1 MTPPNSDRRS
11 SGDAQDPAK
20 PVQYPTNYVI
30 GVLETEAQSSCAV
43 DALVH
48 GGFLESEIEL
58 GRGTEAA
65 DRIGAATG
73 RQGFRDWLIRLFDV
87 VGLKNTEIETKDNY
101 EQALRDGHTV
111 VAVLTPTDER
121 KELAAQLLRDC
132 GAKFINFFGSLALER
147 MRP

>member
-1 MTPPNSDRRS
+1 MTPTSPDRPSRD
-11 SGDAQDPAK
+11 DAQAQAK

-30 GVLETEAQSSCAV
+30 GVLETSAQSSCAV

-58 GRGTEAA
+58 GRGAEAA
-65 DRIGAATG
+65 DRIGASTG
-73 RQGFRDWLIRLFDV
+73 RQGFSDWLIRLFDV
-87 VGLKNTEIETKDNY
+87 VGLKNTEIETKDQY

-111 VAVLTPTDER
+111 VAVLAPTEER

-132 GAKFINFFGSLALER
+132 GAQFINFFGSLSLER

>member
-1 MTPPNSDRRS
+1 MTPTSPDRPSRD
-11 SGDAQDPAK
+11 DAQAQAK

-30 GVLETEAQSSCAV
+30 GVLETSAQSSCAV

-58 GRGTEAA
+58 GRGSEAA
-65 DRIGAATG
+65 DRIGASTG
-73 RQGFRDWLIRLFDV
+73 RQGFSDWLIRLFDV
-87 VGLKNTEIETKDNY
+87 VDLKNTEIETKDQY
-101 EQALRDGHTV
+101 EQALRDGYTV
-111 VAVLTPTDER
+111 VAVLAPTEER

-132 GAKFINFFGSLALER
+132 GAQFINFFGSLSLER

>member
-1 MTPPNSDRRS
+1 MTPSSSDRPS
-11 SGDAQDPAK
+11 HGDAQDQAK
-20 PVQYPTNYVI
+20 PAQYPTGYVI
-30 GVLETEAQSSCAV
+30 GVLETAAQSSCAV

-58 GRGTEAA
+58 RRGEEAA
-65 DRIGAATG
+65 DRIGASTG
-73 RQGFRDWLIRLFDV
+73 RSGFRDWLIRLFDS
-87 VGLKNTEIETKDNY
+87 VGLKNPEIETKDQY

-111 VAVLTPTDER
+111 VAVLAPTEER

-132 GAKFINFFGSLALER
+132 GAQFIHFFGALALER

>member
-1 MTPPNSDRRS
+1 MTQHSSDRPS
-11 SGDAQDPAK
+11 PGDAQDQAR

-30 GVLETEAQSSCAV
+30 GVLETEAQSSCTV

-48 GGFLESEIEL
+48 GGFLESEIQL
-58 GRGTEAA
+58 GRGAEAA
-65 DRIGAATG
+65 DRIGASTG
-73 RQGFRDWLIRLFDV
+73 RQGFRDWLIRLFDI
-87 VGLKNTEIETKDNY
+87 VGLKNSEIETKDKY

-111 VAVLTPTDER
+111 VAVLAPTEER

-132 GAKFINFFGSLALER
+132 GGKFINFFGSLSLER

>member
-1 MTPPNSDRRS
+1 VTPSSSDRPS
-11 SGDAQDPAK
+11 SGDAKDQAK
-20 PVQYPTNYVI
+20 PVRYPTHYVI
-30 GVLETEAQSSCAV
+30 GVLETTAQSSCTV

-65 DRIGAATG
+65 DRIGASTG
-73 RQGFRDWLIRLFDV
+73 RQGFGDWLIRLFDV
-87 VGLKNTEIETKDNY
+87 VGLKNTEIETKDKY
-101 EQALRDGHTV
+101 EQALRDGYTV
-111 VAVLTPTDER
+111 VAVLAPTEER

-132 GAKFINFFGSLALER
+132 GARFINFFGSLSLER

>member
-1 MTPPNSDRRS
+1 MTPSSSDRPS
-11 SGDAQDPAK
+11 PGDAQDQAK

-30 GVLETEAQSSCAV
+30 GVLETAAQASCTV

-58 GRGTEAA
+58 GRGAEAA
-65 DRIGAATG
+65 DRIGASSG
-73 RQGFRDWLIRLFDV
+73 RQGFQDWLIRLFDT
-87 VGLKNTEIETKDNY
+87 VGLKNTEIETKDQY

-111 VAVLTPTDER
+111 VAVLAPTEER

-132 GAKFINFFGSLALER
+132 GAQFINFFGSLSLER